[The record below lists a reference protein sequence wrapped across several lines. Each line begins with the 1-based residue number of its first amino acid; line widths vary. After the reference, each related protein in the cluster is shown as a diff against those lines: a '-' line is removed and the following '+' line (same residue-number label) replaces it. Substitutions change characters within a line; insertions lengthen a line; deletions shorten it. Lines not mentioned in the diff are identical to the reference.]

1 MSKHQLIDVFK
12 NLFENKDQENKDQ
25 ENKDQEKKE
34 SIDITQEVSDIFE
47 RASKMPTN
55 WSNIFSSIEEFRND
69 LLSDDKQDSS
79 ATESQMALTIPLI
92 AYFILVLETDLL
104 MPPEETRIIINLI
117 SDNFTKPN
125 QLQKLKDFLNIIHPN
140 KF

>member
-1 MSKHQLIDVFK
+1 MSKNQLTEVFK
-12 NLFENKDQENKDQ
+12 SLFENE
-25 ENKDQEKKE
+25 EIEKKDRA
-34 SIDITQEVSDIFE
+34 SITQEVSEIFE
-47 RASKMPTN
+47 KASKMPTN
-55 WSNIFSSIEEFRND
+55 WSNIFSSIEEFRNE

-92 AYFILVLETDLL
+92 AYFVLVLETDLL

-125 QLQKLKDFLNIIHPN
+125 QLQKLKDFLNIMHPN

>member
-1 MSKHQLIDVFK
+1 MNKHQLTEVFK
-12 NLFENKDQENKDQ
+12 NLFENEKV
-25 ENKDQEKKE
+25 EKKDRT
-34 SIDITQEVSDIFE
+34 DIAQEVSEIFE
-47 RASKMPTN
+47 KASKMPTN

-125 QLQKLKDFLNIIHPN
+125 QLQKLKDFLNIMHPN

>member
-1 MSKHQLIDVFK
+1 MNNHQLTEVFK
-12 NLFENKDQENKDQ
+12 SLFENKDEEVKNK
-25 ENKDQEKKE
+25 NN
-34 SIDITQEVSDIFE
+34 IAQEVSDIFE
-47 RASKMPTN
+47 KASKMPTN
-55 WSNIFSSIEEFRND
+55 WSNIFSSIEKFRND

-104 MPPEETRIIINLI
+104 MPPEETKIIINLI

-125 QLQKLKDFLNIIHPN
+125 QLQKLKDFLNIMHPN

>member
-1 MSKHQLIDVFK
+1 MNKHQLTEVFK
-12 NLFENKDQENKDQ
+12 NLFESEKV
-25 ENKDQEKKE
+25 EKKDRT
-34 SIDITQEVSDIFE
+34 DIAQEVSEIFE
-47 RASKMPTN
+47 KASKMPTN

-125 QLQKLKDFLNIIHPN
+125 QLQKLKDFLNIMHPN

>member
-1 MSKHQLIDVFK
+1 MRIKMNKHQLTEVFK
-12 NLFENKDQENKDQ
+12 NLFENDEV
-25 ENKDQEKKE
+25 EKKDRT
-34 SIDITQEVSDIFE
+34 DIAQEVSEIFE
-47 RASKMPTN
+47 KASKMPTN

-125 QLQKLKDFLNIIHPN
+125 QLQKLKDFLNIMHPN

>member
-1 MSKHQLIDVFK
+1 MRIKMNKHQLTEVFK
-12 NLFENKDQENKDQ
+12 NLFENE
-25 ENKDQEKKE
+25 EVEKKDKTN
-34 SIDITQEVSDIFE
+34 IAQEVSEIFE
-47 RASKMPTN
+47 KASKMPTN

-125 QLQKLKDFLNIIHPN
+125 QLQKLKDFLNIMHPN

>member
-1 MSKHQLIDVFK
+1 MSKHQLSEVFR
-12 NLFENKDQENKDQ
+12 NLFENEEVVKTNKT
-25 ENKDQEKKE
+25 N
-34 SIDITQEVSDIFE
+34 IAQEVSEIFE

-125 QLQKLKDFLNIIHPN
+125 QLQKLKDFLNIMHPN

>member
-1 MSKHQLIDVFK
+1 MNKHQLTEVFK
-12 NLFENKDQENKDQ
+12 NLFENDEV
-25 ENKDQEKKE
+25 EKKE
-34 SIDITQEVSDIFE
+34 KTDIAQEVSEIFE
-47 RASKMPTN
+47 KASKMPTN

-117 SDNFTKPN
+117 SDNFTNTN
-125 QLQKLKDFLNIIHPN
+125 QLQKLKDFLNIMHPN

>member
-1 MSKHQLIDVFK
+1 MNKHQLTEVFK
-12 NLFENKDQENKDQ
+12 NLFENDEV
-25 ENKDQEKKE
+25 EKKDRT
-34 SIDITQEVSDIFE
+34 DIAQEVSEIFE
-47 RASKMPTN
+47 KASKMPTN

-125 QLQKLKDFLNIIHPN
+125 QLQKLKDFLNIMHPN

>member
-1 MSKHQLIDVFK
+1 MNKKNLKEVFK
-12 NLFENKDQENKDQ
+12 RLYEAVDELDN
-25 ENKDQEKKE
+25 KKE
-34 SIDITQEVSDIFE
+34 NLSDIAIEVKGIFE
-47 RASKMPTN
+47 KASKMPTN

-69 LLSDDKQDSS
+69 LLSDDKQDST
-79 ATESQMALTIPLI
+79 ATESQMALTLPLI

-117 SDNFTKPN
+117 SDNFKSRE
-125 QLQKLKDFLNIIHPN
+125 QVQKLKDFLNIMHPN

>member
-12 NLFENKDQENKDQ
+12 NLFENKDQ

>member
-1 MSKHQLIDVFK
+1 MKKHQLSDVFK
-12 NLFENKDQENKDQ
+12 SLFENKNSEDEVP
-25 ENKDQEKKE
+25 EK
-34 SIDITQEVSDIFE
+34 IDKSKIAQEVCEVFE
-47 RASKMPTN
+47 KASKMPTN
-55 WSNIFSSIEEFRND
+55 WSNIFTSIEEFRNN

-79 ATESQMALTIPLI
+79 ATESQMALTIPLV

-104 MPPEETRIIINLI
+104 MPPEETKIIINLI

-125 QLQKLKDFLNIIHPN
+125 QLQKLKDFLNVMHPN

>member
-1 MSKHQLIDVFK
+1 MSKHQLTEVFRS
-12 NLFENKDQENKDQ
+12 LFENEETEEKDRSK
-25 ENKDQEKKE
+25 
-34 SIDITQEVSDIFE
+34 IAQEVSEIFE

-55 WSNIFSSIEEFRND
+55 WANIFSSIEEFRND

-125 QLQKLKDFLNIIHPN
+125 QLQKLKDFLNIMHPN